1 MRRTFQDALV
11 FGSSVSSLIGSCA
24 QSPKSPTSKVLTM
37 GCTDS
42 KPVAKPAKAS
52 KTEKAPKKAPVA
64 APVPTEPVHSGP
76 VPTEPE
82 PVQAAEPEPVQAA
95 EPAEAAEAGELN
107 STNPPAEAP
116 PVTDDGEGQT
126 SAGAAAV
133 AAVDLELEA
142 ELPVIPE
149 GSLGMKAEGL
159 EESETTAEPKDE
171 ESPRL
176 FGRLK
181 VEAAPDVARGP
192 CVCTNFW

>member
-1 MRRTFQDALV
+1 
-11 FGSSVSSLIGSCA
+11 
-24 QSPKSPTSKVLTM
+24 M

-52 KTEKAPKKAPVA
+52 KTAKAPKKAPVA
-64 APVPTEPVHSGP
+64 APVPTEPVHPGP
-76 VPTEPE
+76 VAT
-82 PVQAAEPEPVQAA
+82 EPEPVQAA
-95 EPAEAAEAGELN
+95 EPAEAAEAAEPESTEL
-107 STNPPAEAP
+107 PAEA